1 MPTLLIVDDET
12 AIREVLYDWCNRRS
26 YSVLTANSGMQA
38 LETLK
43 TQRPDM
49 ILLDLGMSGLTG
61 LETAKKIRLVDDS
74 VPILLMRSSGDSDPS
89 PQELKRLGISEI
101 VRKELGVELFLKG
114 LELSIK
120 RLETARKGGS
130 SESSDVAVPGTL
142 LIVDDEPGILRL
154 LKAFFESRGMRAMTA
169 GSGEEALGLLSKKPA
184 TVLLDMT
191 MPGMDGLMT
200 LKRIK
205 AVQPKVPII
214 MVSGIGDEATVQE
227 ALDAGAYDYVTKP
240 FNLEYLETVVLTKI
254 LLGIEK

>member
-12 AIREVLYDWCNRRS
+12 TLREVLYDWCNRRN
-26 YSVLTANSGMQA
+26 YSVLTANSGTQA

-43 TQRPDM
+43 TQRPDI
-49 ILLDLGMSGLTG
+49 ILLDMAMPGLSG

-74 VPILLMRSSGDSDPS
+74 VPILLMHGAGDSEPL
-89 PQELKRLGISEI
+89 PQEMKRLNVSDL

-114 LELSIK
+114 LELALK
-120 RLETARKGGS
+120 RLEATAREGA
-130 SESSDVAVPGTL
+130 ESSDVAVPGTVL
-142 LIVDDEPGILRL
+142 LVDDEPWILRL
-154 LKAFFESRGMRAMTA
+154 LKSFFELRGMRVMTA
-169 GSGEEALGLLSKKPA
+169 SSGEEALKSIPKKPA
-184 TVLLDMT
+184 AVLLDMT

-200 LKRIK
+200 LKKIK
-205 AVQPKVPII
+205 AIQPKVPII

-254 LLGIEK
+254 LIGIES

>member
-1 MPTLLIVDDET
+1 MPTILIVDDET
-12 AIREVLYDWCNRRS
+12 AIREVLYDWSNRRS

-43 TQRPDM
+43 TQRPDI
-49 ILLDLGMSGLTG
+49 ILLDLGMPGLSG

-101 VRKELGVELFLKG
+101 VRKELGVELFLRG

-120 RLETARKGGS
+120 RLETARQAGQG
-130 SESSDVAVPGTL
+130 SSDVAVPGTL
-142 LIVDDEPGILRL
+142 LIVDDEPGILKL
-154 LKAFFESRGMRAMTA
+154 LKAFFESRGMRVMTA
-169 GSGEEALGLLSKKPA
+169 SSGEEALQLLSKKPA

-200 LKRIK
+200 LKKIK
-205 AVQPKVPII
+205 STQPKVPII

-254 LLGIEK
+254 LLGIEN